1 VRAKSHDHVPCAGAQ
16 YARPGLPLLKPRSL
30 RSAVEG
36 GESADAARDWSG
48 KGSRKAR
55 SHIRGASEPAVT
67 YGSVSLAL
75 GGIAD
80 PAVRFGRCSCSPC
93 AGRPGQVQAPGGR
106 HRAATRTT
114 RCGCLAVRA
123 RGGHLTPPE
132 PVWHTPGP
140 HVSDASPK
148 PEPSSTKLRWSTG
161 SLSVSGHMPGP
172 GRPCLRGHIHIS
184 CWQLHGPGAVTHHVP
199 ARLIRGGHDV
209 RKPRKRNW
217 DSRSGLSLM
226 RSPRLVSR
234 RLGLEQHYR
243 EAAPT
248 IAAIWLNSKM
258 PRQQNLFSQLLN
270 IFAAYLVAIAPDNAR
285 PPRTPPSTN
294 DLSSGQSGCQAHCLC
309 RIPVA

>member
-1 VRAKSHDHVPCAGAQ
+1 LQ
-16 YARPGLPLLKPRSL
+16 SL
-30 RSAVEG
+30 RRASRTGPGPGGATPRRDPHYTVRMPCSAG
-36 GESADAARDWSG
+36 Q
-48 KGSRKAR
+48 
-55 SHIRGASEPAVT
+55 
-67 YGSVSLAL
+67 
-75 GGIAD
+75 
-80 PAVRFGRCSCSPC
+80 
-93 AGRPGQVQAPGGR
+93 GRPPD
-106 HRAATRTT
+106 
-114 RCGCLAVRA
+114 
-123 RGGHLTPPE
+123 PPE

-209 RKPRKRNW
+209 RKPRKRNR
-217 DSRSGLSLM
+217 DSRSWLSLM

-309 RIPVA
+309 VAYQWHNAEMNALTGWVTGRNLAGRLRSQPGPAGWLPRLPPRLGSARAPRNCLLCLLSACGLVPGASDQLSR